1 MCAEVPCPR
10 FPDAATLVAAAD
22 HEAPLSPVLRAWCL
36 RNSQP
41 RAAQALA
48 QAALSQAGDPIDAA
62 DRIRLE
68 LVLAEAALHL
78 GQPDEARRWLDISLQ
93 ALHRSSLPLCHA
105 DALWIEA
112 NWAHDQGDRVLR
124 TVALR
129 GAIEMARSARDPQR
143 ERLGQLLLAVFDA
156 AERREGFASQWDA
169 QVRPNLDAPEASE
182 RCLAHFYC
190 FLAADAQGDA
200 AGALSHAL
208 QSRAAAQECGM
219 TRRALMDAANIGAIY
234 DDLGELGAALE
245 ILEPAVREARAHG
258 APYPLATCLYTLA
271 AVLLKQGRAALALA
285 MGREAVAL
293 LSHCPGSPHYVSALQ
308 VLGAV
313 ALRLEDWPAAQEVF
327 DTSLSLRRNPL
338 APPTAHGHAHVGL
351 ARLHHRNGRPAQ
363 AQHHLMCVLESDPRQ
378 VEPATRIEALTLQAE
393 VLAAQGHPQADA
405 EAVRCLEQALAEQ
418 GRLGGAGGRP
428 PLLEALSAQLAR
440 QGRTGEAL
448 ARLQEALAARQEEQ
462 ARSASRH
469 AQALEVRLRTEQAL
483 AEAQTH
489 RLAAQAQQARAEE
502 LDRLNQALRRTLDEL
517 HDTQQRL
524 LERNEALER
533 ANAEIRELSLTDPL
547 TGLRNRRYLTEVIEA
562 LAAQAL
568 RPYRAGTG
576 PVRGHPGDLAFL
588 MVDMDHFKA
597 VNDAHGHSAGDAVLV
612 QFAQRLRT
620 LTRQQDFLFRWG
632 GEEFLILLRGIPRE
646 EVPLIAE
653 RLRHAVAEQP
663 FHLGPGQALS
673 RTASIGHAS
682 FPVDPDAPLALNWQQ
697 AIDLADSRLFEA
709 KRLGRNRCVG

>member
-10 FPDAATLVAAAD
+10 FPDGPTLVAAAD
-22 HEAPLSPVLRAWCL
+22 HEAPLSPARRAWFL

-48 QAALSQAGDPIDAA
+48 QAALSRADEPIDSA

-68 LVLAEAALHL
+68 LVLAETALHL
-78 GQPDEARRWLDISLQ
+78 GQPDEARRWLDRSLQ
-93 ALHRSSLPLCHA
+93 ALHGSPLPLCHA

-129 GAIEMARSARDPQR
+129 GAIEMARAGCDPQR
-143 ERLGQLLLAVFDA
+143 ERLGRLLLAVFDA
-156 AERREGFASQWDA
+156 AERREGFVAQWDDL
-169 QVRPNLDAPEASE
+169 VRPQLAAPDASE

-190 FLAADAQGDA
+190 FLAADVRGDA

-234 DDLGELGAALE
+234 DELGELGSALE

-271 AVLLKQGRAALALA
+271 AVLQKQGRAALALT

-313 ALRLEDWPAAQEVF
+313 ALRLEDWPTAQEVF
-327 DTSLSLRRNPL
+327 ETSLSLRRNPL

-351 ARLHHRNGRPAQ
+351 ARLHQRNGRPAQ
-363 AQHHLMCVLESDPRQ
+363 AQHHLMCVLESDPRH
-378 VEPATRIEALTLQAE
+378 VDPATRIEALMLQAE
-393 VLAAQGHPQADA
+393 VLAAQDHPQAGA

-418 GRLGGAGGRP
+418 GRLGGAGGSP

-440 QGRTGEAL
+440 QGRTEEAL
-448 ARLQEALAARQEEQ
+448 ARLREALAARQEEQ

-483 AEAQTH
+483 AEAQT
-489 RLAAQAQQARAEE
+489 QQARAEE

-547 TGLRNRRYLTEVIEA
+547 TGLRNRRYLSEVIDA

-568 RPYRAGTG
+568 RPYRAGAD
-576 PVRGHPGDLAFL
+576 PVRGHSSDLAFL

-597 VNDAHGHSAGDAVLV
+597 VNDTHGHSAGDAVLV

>member
-10 FPDAATLVAAAD
+10 FPDGPTLVAAAD
-22 HEAPLSPVLRAWCL
+22 HEAPLSPARRAWFL

-48 QAALSQAGDPIDAA
+48 QAALSRADEPIDSA

-68 LVLAEAALHL
+68 LVLAETALHL
-78 GQPDEARRWLDISLQ
+78 GQPDEARRWLDRSLQ
-93 ALHRSSLPLCHA
+93 ALHGSPLPLCHA

-129 GAIEMARSARDPQR
+129 GAIEMARAGCDPQR
-143 ERLGQLLLAVFDA
+143 ERLGRLLLAVFDA
-156 AERREGFASQWDA
+156 AERREGFVAQWDDL
-169 QVRPNLDAPEASE
+169 VRPQLAAPDASE

-190 FLAADAQGDA
+190 FLAADVRGDA

-234 DDLGELGAALE
+234 DELGELGSALE

-271 AVLLKQGRAALALA
+271 AVLQKQGRAALALT

-313 ALRLEDWPAAQEVF
+313 ALRLEDWPTAQEVF
-327 DTSLSLRRNPL
+327 ETSLSLRRNPL

-351 ARLHHRNGRPAQ
+351 ARLHQRNGRPAQ
-363 AQHHLMCVLESDPRQ
+363 AQHHLMCVLESDPRH
-378 VEPATRIEALTLQAE
+378 VDPATRIEALMLQAE
-393 VLAAQGHPQADA
+393 VLAAQDHPQAGA

-418 GRLGGAGGRP
+418 GRLGGAGGSP

-440 QGRTGEAL
+440 QGRTEEAL
-448 ARLQEALAARQEEQ
+448 ARLREALAARQEEQ

-483 AEAQTH
+483 AEAQT
-489 RLAAQAQQARAEE
+489 QQARAEE

-547 TGLRNRRYLTEVIEA
+547 TGLRNRRYLSEVIDA

-568 RPYRAGTG
+568 RPYRAGAD
-576 PVRGHPGDLAFL
+576 PVRGHSSDLAFL

-597 VNDAHGHSAGDAVLV
+597 VNDTHGHSAGDAVLV

-632 GEEFLILLRGIPRE
+632 GEEFLILLRGILRE

-663 FHLGPGQALS
+663 FHLGEGRLLT

-682 FPVDPDAPLALNWQQ
+682 FPVDPDTPLALNWQQ

>member
-10 FPDAATLVAAAD
+10 FPDGPTLVAAAD
-22 HEAPLSPVLRAWCL
+22 HEAPLSPARRAWFL

-48 QAALSQAGDPIDAA
+48 QAALSRADEPIDSA

-68 LVLAEAALHL
+68 LVLAETALHL
-78 GQPDEARRWLDISLQ
+78 GQPDEARRWLDLSLQ
-93 ALHRSSLPLCHA
+93 ALHGSPLPLCHA

-129 GAIEMARSARDPQR
+129 GAIEMARAGCDPQR
-143 ERLGQLLLAVFDA
+143 ERLGRLLLAVFDA
-156 AERREGFASQWDA
+156 AERREGFVAQWDDL
-169 QVRPNLDAPEASE
+169 VRPQLAAPDASE

-190 FLAADAQGDA
+190 FLAADVRGDA

-234 DDLGELGAALE
+234 DELGELGSALE

-271 AVLLKQGRAALALA
+271 AVLQKQGRAALALT

-313 ALRLEDWPAAQEVF
+313 ALRLEDWPTAQEVF
-327 DTSLSLRRNPL
+327 ETSLSLRRNPL

-351 ARLHHRNGRPAQ
+351 ARLHQRNGRPAQ
-363 AQHHLMCVLESDPRQ
+363 AQHHLMCVLESDPRH
-378 VEPATRIEALTLQAE
+378 VDPATRIEALMLQAE
-393 VLAAQGHPQADA
+393 VLAAQDHPQAGA

-418 GRLGGAGGRP
+418 GRLGGAGGSP

-440 QGRTGEAL
+440 QGRTEEAL
-448 ARLQEALAARQEEQ
+448 ARLREALAARQEEQ

-483 AEAQTH
+483 AEAQT
-489 RLAAQAQQARAEE
+489 QQARAEE

-547 TGLRNRRYLTEVIEA
+547 TGLRNRRYLSEVIDA

-568 RPYRAGTG
+568 RPYRAGAD
-576 PVRGHPGDLAFL
+576 PVRGHSSDLAFL

-597 VNDAHGHSAGDAVLV
+597 VNDTHGHSAGDAVLV

-632 GEEFLILLRGIPRE
+632 GEEFLILLRGILRE

-663 FHLGPGQALS
+663 FHLGEGRLLT

-682 FPVDPDAPLALNWQQ
+682 FPVDPDTPLALNWQQ

>member
-10 FPDAATLVAAAD
+10 FPDGPTLVAAAD
-22 HEAPLSPVLRAWCL
+22 HEAPLSPARRAWFL

-48 QAALSQAGDPIDAA
+48 QAALSRADEPIDSA

-68 LVLAEAALHL
+68 LVLAETALHL
-78 GQPDEARRWLDISLQ
+78 GQPDEARRWLDRSLQ
-93 ALHRSSLPLCHA
+93 ALHGSPLPLCHA

-129 GAIEMARSARDPQR
+129 GAIEMARAGCDPQR
-143 ERLGQLLLAVFDA
+143 ERLGRLLLAVFDA
-156 AERREGFASQWDA
+156 AERREGFVAQWDDL
-169 QVRPNLDAPEASE
+169 VRPQLAAPDASE

-190 FLAADAQGDA
+190 FLAADVRGDA

-234 DDLGELGAALE
+234 DELGELGSALE

-271 AVLLKQGRAALALA
+271 AVLQKQGRAALALT

-313 ALRLEDWPAAQEVF
+313 ALRLEDWPTAQEVF
-327 DTSLSLRRNPL
+327 ETSLSLRRNPL

-351 ARLHHRNGRPAQ
+351 ARLHQRNGRPAQ
-363 AQHHLMCVLESDPRQ
+363 AQHHLMCVLESDPRH
-378 VEPATRIEALTLQAE
+378 VDPATRIEALMLQAE
-393 VLAAQGHPQADA
+393 VLAAQDHLQAGA

-418 GRLGGAGGRP
+418 GRLGGAGGSP

-440 QGRTGEAL
+440 QGRTEEAL
-448 ARLQEALAARQEEQ
+448 ARLREALAARQEEQ

-483 AEAQTH
+483 AEAQT
-489 RLAAQAQQARAEE
+489 QQARAEE

-547 TGLRNRRYLTEVIEA
+547 TGLRNRRYLSEVIDA

-568 RPYRAGTG
+568 RPYRAGAD
-576 PVRGHPGDLAFL
+576 PVRGHSSDLAFL

-597 VNDAHGHSAGDAVLV
+597 VNDTHGHSAGDAVLV

-632 GEEFLILLRGIPRE
+632 GEEFLILLRGILRE

-663 FHLGPGQALS
+663 FHLGEGRLLT

-682 FPVDPDAPLALNWQQ
+682 FPVDPDTPLALNWQQ

>member
-1 MCAEVPCPR
+1 
-10 FPDAATLVAAAD
+10 VAAAD
-22 HEAPLSPVLRAWCL
+22 HEAPLSPARRAWFL

-48 QAALSQAGDPIDAA
+48 QAALSRADEPIDSA

-68 LVLAEAALHL
+68 LVLAETALHL
-78 GQPDEARRWLDISLQ
+78 GQPDEARRWLDRSLQ
-93 ALHRSSLPLCHA
+93 ALHGSPLPLCHA

-129 GAIEMARSARDPQR
+129 GAIEMARAGCDPQR
-143 ERLGQLLLAVFDA
+143 ERLGRLLLAVFDA
-156 AERREGFASQWDA
+156 AERREGFVAQWDDL
-169 QVRPNLDAPEASE
+169 VRPQLAAPDASE

-190 FLAADAQGDA
+190 FLAADVRGDA

-234 DDLGELGAALE
+234 DELGELGSALE

-271 AVLLKQGRAALALA
+271 AVLQKQGRAALALT

-313 ALRLEDWPAAQEVF
+313 ALRLEDWPTAQEVF
-327 DTSLSLRRNPL
+327 ETSLSLRRNPL

-351 ARLHHRNGRPAQ
+351 ARLHQRNGRPAQ
-363 AQHHLMCVLESDPRQ
+363 AQHHLMCVLESDPRH
-378 VEPATRIEALTLQAE
+378 VDPATRIEALMLQAE
-393 VLAAQGHPQADA
+393 VLAAQDHPQAGA

-418 GRLGGAGGRP
+418 GRLGGAGGSP

-440 QGRTGEAL
+440 QGRTEEAL
-448 ARLQEALAARQEEQ
+448 ARLREALAARQEEQ

-483 AEAQTH
+483 AEAQT
-489 RLAAQAQQARAEE
+489 QQARAEE

-547 TGLRNRRYLTEVIEA
+547 TGLRNRRYLSEVIDA

-568 RPYRAGTG
+568 RPYRAGAD
-576 PVRGHPGDLAFL
+576 PVRGHSSDLAFL

-597 VNDAHGHSAGDAVLV
+597 VNDTHGHSAGDAVLV

-632 GEEFLILLRGIPRE
+632 GEEFLILLRGILRE

-663 FHLGPGQALS
+663 FHLGEGRLLT

-682 FPVDPDAPLALNWQQ
+682 FPVDPDTPLALNWQQ